1 MFNTGVAGAKETE
14 DVIKPDAYPLTR
26 LGHLSDKVRRR
37 MFARAMQ
44 EVQHAQK
51 RSAETLEK
59 LTFTVNLVSRAS
71 VKFLMLLTTG
81 MSMRAWMNTFCKNII
96 LVEILVLTSWHKNN
110 RCF

>member
-44 EVQHAQK
+44 ELQHAQK
-51 RSAETLEK
+51 RSTETLEK

-71 VKFLMLLTTG
+71 
-81 MSMRAWMNTFCKNII
+81 S
-96 LVEILVLTSWHKNN
+96 
-110 RCF
+110 